1 MTRAQRD
8 VRLAEKTLADCVL
21 KQNVALGKL
30 YRFEASEAE
39 RNLEDADIDI
49 GYVRHSV
56 RKSGIILSKDFTT
69 SKPRKRR
76 RKSASQVD
84 GDALSL
90 EVDLT
95 QPLPLAG
102 NHALLNSS
110 NRFY

>member
-1 MTRAQRD
+1 
-8 VRLAEKTLADCVL
+8 VDCVL

-39 RNLEDADIDI
+39 RNLEDTDIDI
-49 GYVRHSV
+49 GYVCHSV
-56 RKSGIILSKDFTT
+56 RKSVITLSEDFTTT
-69 SKPRKRR
+69 SKPQKHH

-84 GDALSL
+84 GDAPSL

-102 NHALLNSS
+102 NYALLNSS
-110 NRFY
+110 NHFY